1 MTISAFLGVQI
12 LGAQPHHDAK
22 GQCRTADTI
31 TIAIPTVT
39 LSTYG
44 RNGLKMLR
52 CPLLG
57 ASISSKQKSN
67 HVARNGLA
75 FLLKPSI
82 AVVTGSRLR
91 RAFAPCPAGSFAW
104 VGLRWCGAKRNSSK
118 RPVPVDAIP
127 AKARAGL
134 DVETKCAKVFR
145 DKLPGTSCPDSF
157 GCGWISR
164 RRVTVLG
171 SVADALASNSFSM
184 ASSSAPGESRARE

>member
-22 GQCRTADTI
+22 GQCRTTDTI

-52 CPLLG
+52 CPWLG

-118 RPVPVDAIP
+118 RPVPVDAVSGRLT
-127 AKARAGL
+127 KARTGTKNAQVLAMLQDRAG
-134 DVETKCAKVFR
+134 TTIAA
-145 DKLPGTSCPDSF
+145 
-157 GCGWISR
+157 I
-164 RRVTVLG
+164 
-171 SVADALASNSFSM
+171 M
-184 ASSSAPGESRARE
+184 ASTGWQQHSVRGFLAGVVRKRLGLTGC